1 MKIALCGFLGSGCT
15 EIAEI
20 LAAKFG
26 LETLNT
32 SRIITSIENLEPLSR
47 SGEIFFDKIIKE
59 RLDEILKRED
69 NIIVEGRSAFLLLDR
84 EDVIKIFLNASFEDR
99 AKHVAERR
107 GISLEEAKEDVE
119 RSDEDRRSL
128 LKRFLRKESVDASL
142 FDFTINTS
150 SKSYSKIA
158 DILAEAIKS
167 ISEG

>member
-128 LKRFLRKESVDASL
+128 LLSL
-142 FDFTINTS
+142 IH
-150 SKSYSKIA
+150 I
-158 DILAEAIKS
+158 
-167 ISEG
+167 